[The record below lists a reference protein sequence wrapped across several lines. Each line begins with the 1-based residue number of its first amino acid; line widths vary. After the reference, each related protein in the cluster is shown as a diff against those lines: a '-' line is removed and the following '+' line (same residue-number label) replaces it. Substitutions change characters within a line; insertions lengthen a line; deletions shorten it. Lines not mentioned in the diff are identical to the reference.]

1 MTDIDFDEL
10 DRAVNSLVN
19 PDAKPVPGESP
30 LVPAVA
36 PTAASAPVASNPA
49 PLAER
54 RSSGRFMDVVHP
66 SSDMRSSV
74 PDRPAS
80 REAATIAPVLTTP
93 SASIEAPKPATSWPD
108 PIDMHEATQEK
119 AITALPVPEPPKDSN
134 GPLESPFLTD
144 AKVEKR
150 PLGAFSNESRE
161 SEPTPSIS
169 AATTPSTPE
178 LTMDTTDTTMVG
190 EKASE
195 SSDQP
200 VVNDTP
206 MPAELQPGLLSI
218 ESNEDPKIA
227 KEEPIVPAG
236 PTSIT
241 QQYTQQPSTGDKPVA
256 NMFDTAAYKKPKAA
270 AGKKKSGW
278 LIVLWIFLLIVVGA
292 GVGAAV
298 YFFVLPRL

>member
-19 PDAKPVPGESP
+19 PDTNPVKSAAPSA
-30 LVPAVA
+30 PAVV
-36 PTAASAPVASNPA
+36 PTSASPPVAANPA

-80 REAATIAPVLTTP
+80 RQAATIAPPLMTTP
-93 SASIEAPKPATSWPD
+93 ADVEVAKPAASWPD
-108 PIDMHEATQEK
+108 PIDMHQATQEP
-119 AITALPVPEPPKDSN
+119 AAVAPVLEPIKDTN
-134 GPLESPFLTD
+134 GPLESPFLSD

-150 PLGAFSNESRE
+150 PLGAFSNESRD
-161 SEPTPSIS
+161 SELAPSMP
-169 AATTPSTPE
+169 ASTPE
-178 LTMDTTDTTMVG
+178 LAMNTTDATTVG
-190 EKASE
+190 EKTTE

-218 ESNEDPKIA
+218 ESNEDPKTV
-227 KEEPIVPAG
+227 KEEPVVPVG

-241 QQYTQQPSTGDKPVA
+241 QQYSQQPSTGDKPVA

-270 AGKKKSGW
+270 FGKKKSGW
-278 LIVLWIFLLIVVGA
+278 LIVLWIFLLIIVGA